1 MPPNN
6 PNNTSLY
13 TYFYLHSNYFSTQ
26 YIYIL
31 IISLS
36 SSTQATHSYL
46 QKKIFFLQFPAYTD
60 PNIFYLFLFLP
71 ASLFL
76 SLPLFLIIHLLQ
88 ISYSNIELMTGKELK
103 QFLFSFQQISVLLC
117 EEGICVEQMILC
129 NFSFKGSLVK
139 PLHGNTR
146 PSESNGPQTENQWA
160 K

>member
-13 TYFYLHSNYFSTQ
+13 TYFYSFKLFLYLVYLHSNYFSIQQ
-26 YIYIL
+26 Y
-31 IISLS
+31 S
-36 SSTQATHSYL
+36 SHPQLFT
-46 QKKIFFLQFPAYTD
+46 KKIFFLQFPAYTD